1 MMLEYERIKR
11 EREEETRRK
20 EQAKLEELRLRE
32 QQAILRRNPLLNQEP
47 ELALRRKWHEETVFS
62 NQTKS

>member
-1 MMLEYERIKR
+1 MMEYERIKR

-32 QQAILRRNPLLNQEP
+32 QQAILRRNPLLNQD
-47 ELALRRKWHEETVFS
+47 
-62 NQTKS
+62 